1 MLHKEGL
8 HELEGRRRA
17 ILGECVDPS
26 DVADDSG
33 SDGGR
38 TISTPTPEPP
48 AHLLGAQSEHG
59 QGTELIA
66 EEAGAQDAQDI
77 SEEMQGSYCAPPVTR
92 LLFRSQDCKDAATLE
107 SLGVQEGNVL
117 GVGATLVQHM

>member
-1 MLHKEGL
+1 M
-8 HELEGRRRA
+8 
-17 ILGECVDPS
+17 
-26 DVADDSG
+26 ADDSG

-66 EEAGAQDAQDI
+66 EEAGAQDAQES
-77 SEEMQGSYCAPPVTR
+77 SEEMDASYCAPPVTR
-92 LLFRSQDCKDAATLE
+92 LLFKSKDCKDAATLE
-107 SLGVQEGNVL
+107 SLGVQEGDVL
-117 GVGATLVQHM
+117 GVGATLVQHT